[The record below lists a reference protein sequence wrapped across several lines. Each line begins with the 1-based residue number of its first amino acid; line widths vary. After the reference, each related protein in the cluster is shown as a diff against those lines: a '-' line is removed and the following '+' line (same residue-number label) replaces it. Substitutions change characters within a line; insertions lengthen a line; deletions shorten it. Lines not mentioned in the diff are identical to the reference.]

1 MEVRNEIENEIE
13 EIKSQEAIA
22 AREQFEAN
30 ISNVWGHSSLGLE
43 AKKAAMSMLST
54 KTGLYAKVPI
64 TCKADTCPYSNTCS
78 LLPYG
83 LAPYGEKCPWETA
96 LIETRYAGYMED
108 YNLDASSFTDS
119 TIVSELINIDVM
131 LERTKALMSSEQTPI
146 TEVIAG
152 MTESGEQFTRPEIS
166 KAYEI
171 YDRNLTRKD
180 KLLEMMLGT
189 RKSRKGQEEQDS
201 TVQDILAEALNQTE
215 FIIEEKPAN
224 IEDNNK

>member
-1 MEVRNEIENEIE
+1 MEVRNELE
-13 EIKSQEAIA
+13 EIKAQEAIA

-43 AKKAAMSMLST
+43 AKRAAMSMLST

-64 TCKADTCPYSNTCS
+64 TCKADTCPYANTCT

-83 LAPYGEKCPWETA
+83 LAPFGEKCPWETA
-96 LIETRYAGYMED
+96 LIESRYAGYMQD

-131 LERTKALMSSEQTPI
+131 LERTKALMSEEQTPI

-189 RKSRKGQEEQDS
+189 RRSRKGQDEQDS
-201 TVQDILAEALNQTE
+201 TVQDILNEALNQSE
-215 FIIEEKPAN
+215 FIIEERPDN
-224 IEDNNK
+224 IDPVIK

>member
-1 MEVRNEIENEIE
+1 MEVRNELE
-13 EIKSQEAIA
+13 EAQKQEAIR

-43 AKKAAMSMLST
+43 AKSAAMSMLST

-64 TCKADTCPYSNTCS
+64 TCKADSCPYQSTCA

-96 LIETRYAGYMED
+96 VIETRYAGYMQD
-108 YNLDASSFTDS
+108 YDLDSASFTDNS
-119 TIVSELINIDVM
+119 IISELINIDIM
-131 LERTKALMSSEQTPI
+131 LERTKALLSAEQTPI
-146 TEVIAG
+146 TEVVAG

-171 YDRNLTRKD
+171 YERNLSKKER
-180 KLLEMMLGT
+180 LLDMMLGT
-189 RKSRKGQEEQDS
+189 RKSRKGTEEQGSSVMDM
-201 TVQDILAEALNQTE
+201 LENLHQTE
-215 FIIEEKPAN
+215 FVIEQTPEEYKDAE
-224 IEDNNK
+224 IKY